1 MRSFPSAIHVDDR
14 TLTGTPIAGALV
26 TRENG
31 GFTGAL
37 LFSGTVMVLGGVC
50 TLVALL
56 MQAWKEGKI
65 FVRM

>member
-1 MRSFPSAIHVDDR
+1 
-14 TLTGTPIAGALV
+14 LTGTPIAGALV

>member
-1 MRSFPSAIHVDDR
+1 MSSVGLSDDR

-37 LFSGTVMVLGGVC
+37 VFSGTVMILGGVC
-50 TLVALL
+50 TMAAL
-56 MQAWKEGKI
+56 MIQGRKEGKLI
-65 FVRM
+65 VRM